1 MLEIR
6 EVCRRLLARGLPVD
20 SFAPRIAILV
30 NCRMDLFE
38 EIAKIRATRRMF
50 ARMMREEFGA
60 TDPRSWSV
68 NIAVHTSGLTLTAAQ
83 PANNIVRG
91 AVQALAMAMAGV
103 QGLEISAFDEPF
115 RTPSAIAHQTAIRT
129 QQVIQTETNITA
141 VEDPLGGS
149 WYLESLTDE
158 LERRIDAAVRQMEAL
173 GDVGT
178 LVESGYFRNIFLH
191 GMDRHSRA
199 VQSGDLRIVGV
210 NEHVIA
216 ARGRPVP
223 ARHSRAAVR
232 AGLRARRVHPRLA
245 PHPRRRAA
253 ASRPGAGP
261 RGIGRPRRR
270 PHGPDRGRPRRG
282 RHHRRDHRLPPGG
295 PGAARRPVR
304 VRRPAPAARDPDMTG
319 PAPGPAPGPAGG
331 SGRPGR
337 VVIGTLGLDQHEVG
351 AMAISR
357 ILIRHGY
364 EVIYLGRFNTPERL
378 TAAAEQ
384 EDANL
389 VGVSIHSWEYTAYAD
404 ELLARCRELGIGLVL
419 GGSVLTER
427 DQADLL
433 GRGADAVFGPYAS
446 EATMLAQIDAVV
458 RRVRAGEPPAQSHGT
473 QPGRPVPLAGR
484 TVIVTGA
491 ARGLGRAYTLELC
504 RQGAAVVADDIDE
517 AALKEVADAARDLPG
532 SVHAVVCDVT
542 GPDAPRTLLDAALR
556 RYGQLHGLVS
566 NAGLLRSGPILQLDD
581 SDLRLLLDVHVT
593 APFRLLRAAG
603 RYWRAEAKAG
613 REVEAAVV
621 LTTSSAGLYGFRAEA
636 AYSAAKAAVAMLT
649 RVGADE
655 LGRYGATVNAVA
667 PVARTRL
674 TEWLGEAPASPGAGP
689 GDDPLA
695 AEHVAPVIAWLL
707 GPAART
713 VTGRVLE
720 AGNGQISAPSA
731 WQPGPQFPLPALMS
745 PEAADVLL
753 PRVLAS
759 AAPPPEVLS
768 SQS

>member
-1 MLEIR
+1 
-6 EVCRRLLARGLPVD
+6 
-20 SFAPRIAILV
+20 
-30 NCRMDLFE
+30 
-38 EIAKIRATRRMF
+38 
-50 ARMMREEFGA
+50 
-60 TDPRSWSV
+60 
-68 NIAVHTSGLTLTAAQ
+68 
-83 PANNIVRG
+83 
-91 AVQALAMAMAGV
+91 
-103 QGLEISAFDEPF
+103 
-115 RTPSAIAHQTAIRT
+115 
-129 QQVIQTETNITA
+129 
-141 VEDPLGGS
+141 
-149 WYLESLTDE
+149 
-158 LERRIDAAVRQMEAL
+158 
-173 GDVGT
+173 
-178 LVESGYFRNIFLH
+178 
-191 GMDRHSRA
+191 
-199 VQSGDLRIVGV
+199 
-210 NEHVIA
+210 
-216 ARGRPVP
+216 
-223 ARHSRAAVR
+223 
-232 AGLRARRVHPRLA
+232 
-245 PHPRRRAA
+245 
-253 ASRPGAGP
+253 
-261 RGIGRPRRR
+261 
-270 PHGPDRGRPRRG
+270 
-282 RHHRRDHRLPPGG
+282 
-295 PGAARRPVR
+295 
-304 VRRPAPAARDPDMTG
+304 MTG
-319 PAPGPAPGPAGG
+319 PAPGPSAG

-384 EDANL
+384 EDADL
-389 VGVSIHSWEYTAYAD
+389 VGVSIHSWEYAAYAD
-404 ELLARCRELGIGLVL
+404 ELLARCRELGMGLVL

-446 EATMLAQIDAVV
+446 EATMLRQIDAVV
-458 RRVRAGEPPAQSHGT
+458 RRVRAGDRPAQAHQTSGT

-556 RYGQLHGLVS
+556 VYGQLHGLVS

-581 SDLRLLLDVHVT
+581 SDLRLLLEVHVT

-603 RYWRAEAKAG
+603 SYWRAEAKAG
-613 REVEAAVV
+613 RAVEAAVV
-621 LTTSSAGLYGFRAEA
+621 LTTSAAGLYGFRAEA
-636 AYSAAKAAVAMLT
+636 AYSAAKAAVAMLA

-674 TEWLGEAPASPGAGP
+674 TEWLGEAPASP

-720 AGNGQISAPSA
+720 AGNGQISAPST
-731 WQPGPQFPLPALMS
+731 WQPGPQFPLPSLMS
-745 PEAADVLL
+745 PEVADVLL

-759 AAPPPEVLS
+759 AASPPEVLS
-768 SQS
+768 S

>member
-1 MLEIR
+1 
-6 EVCRRLLARGLPVD
+6 
-20 SFAPRIAILV
+20 
-30 NCRMDLFE
+30 
-38 EIAKIRATRRMF
+38 
-50 ARMMREEFGA
+50 
-60 TDPRSWSV
+60 
-68 NIAVHTSGLTLTAAQ
+68 
-83 PANNIVRG
+83 
-91 AVQALAMAMAGV
+91 
-103 QGLEISAFDEPF
+103 
-115 RTPSAIAHQTAIRT
+115 
-129 QQVIQTETNITA
+129 
-141 VEDPLGGS
+141 
-149 WYLESLTDE
+149 
-158 LERRIDAAVRQMEAL
+158 
-173 GDVGT
+173 
-178 LVESGYFRNIFLH
+178 
-191 GMDRHSRA
+191 
-199 VQSGDLRIVGV
+199 
-210 NEHVIA
+210 
-216 ARGRPVP
+216 
-223 ARHSRAAVR
+223 
-232 AGLRARRVHPRLA
+232 
-245 PHPRRRAA
+245 
-253 ASRPGAGP
+253 
-261 RGIGRPRRR
+261 
-270 PHGPDRGRPRRG
+270 
-282 RHHRRDHRLPPGG
+282 
-295 PGAARRPVR
+295 
-304 VRRPAPAARDPDMTG
+304 MTG
-319 PAPGPAPGPAGG
+319 PAPGPSAG

-337 VVIGTLGLDQHEVG
+337 IVIGTLGLDQHEVG

-384 EDANL
+384 EDADL
-389 VGVSIHSWEYTAYAD
+389 VGVSIHSWEYAAYAD
-404 ELLARCRELGIGLVL
+404 ELLARCRELGMGLVL

-446 EATMLAQIDAVV
+446 EATMLRQIDAVV
-458 RRVRAGEPPAQSHGT
+458 RRVRAGDPPARAHQTSGT
-473 QPGRPVPLAGR
+473 EPGRPVPLAGR

-542 GPDAPRTLLDAALR
+542 GPDAPRTLLDAAVR
-556 RYGQLHGLVS
+556 GYGQLHGLVS

-581 SDLRLLLDVHVT
+581 GDLRLLLDVHVT

-603 RYWRAEAKAG
+603 SYWRAEAKAG
-613 REVEAAVV
+613 RAVEAAVV
-621 LTTSSAGLYGFRAEA
+621 LTTSAAGLYGFRAEA
-636 AYSAAKAAVAMLT
+636 AYSAGKAAVAMLA

-674 TEWLGEAPASPGAGP
+674 TEWLGEASASP

-695 AEHVAPVIAWLL
+695 AEHVAPMIAWLL

-720 AGNGQISAPSA
+720 AGNGQISAPST
-731 WQPGPQFPLPALMS
+731 WQPGPQFPLPSLMS
-745 PEAADVLL
+745 PEVADVLL

-759 AAPPPEVLS
+759 APPPEVLS

>member
-1 MLEIR
+1 
-6 EVCRRLLARGLPVD
+6 
-20 SFAPRIAILV
+20 
-30 NCRMDLFE
+30 
-38 EIAKIRATRRMF
+38 
-50 ARMMREEFGA
+50 
-60 TDPRSWSV
+60 
-68 NIAVHTSGLTLTAAQ
+68 
-83 PANNIVRG
+83 
-91 AVQALAMAMAGV
+91 
-103 QGLEISAFDEPF
+103 
-115 RTPSAIAHQTAIRT
+115 
-129 QQVIQTETNITA
+129 
-141 VEDPLGGS
+141 
-149 WYLESLTDE
+149 
-158 LERRIDAAVRQMEAL
+158 
-173 GDVGT
+173 
-178 LVESGYFRNIFLH
+178 
-191 GMDRHSRA
+191 
-199 VQSGDLRIVGV
+199 
-210 NEHVIA
+210 
-216 ARGRPVP
+216 
-223 ARHSRAAVR
+223 
-232 AGLRARRVHPRLA
+232 
-245 PHPRRRAA
+245 
-253 ASRPGAGP
+253 
-261 RGIGRPRRR
+261 
-270 PHGPDRGRPRRG
+270 
-282 RHHRRDHRLPPGG
+282 
-295 PGAARRPVR
+295 
-304 VRRPAPAARDPDMTG
+304 MTG
-319 PAPGPAPGPAGG
+319 PAPGPSAG

-384 EDANL
+384 EDADL
-389 VGVSIHSWEYTAYAD
+389 VGVSIHSWEYAAYAD
-404 ELLARCRELGIGLVL
+404 ELLARCRELGMGLVL

-446 EATMLAQIDAVV
+446 EATMLRQIDAVV
-458 RRVRAGEPPAQSHGT
+458 RRVRAGDPPARAHQTSGT
-473 QPGRPVPLAGR
+473 EPGRPVPLAGR

-517 AALKEVADAARDLPG
+517 AALKGVADAARDLPG

-556 RYGQLHGLVS
+556 GYGQLHGLVS

-581 SDLRLLLDVHVT
+581 SDLRLLLEVHVT

-603 RYWRAEAKAG
+603 SYWRAEAKAG
-613 REVEAAVV
+613 RAVEAAVV
-621 LTTSSAGLYGFRAEA
+621 LTTSAAGLYGFRAEA
-636 AYSAAKAAVAMLT
+636 AYSAGKAAVAMLA

-674 TEWLGEAPASPGAGP
+674 TEWLGEASASP

-720 AGNGQISAPSA
+720 AGNGQISAPST
-731 WQPGPQFPLPALMS
+731 WQPGPQFPLPSLMS
-745 PEAADVLL
+745 PEVADVLL

-759 AAPPPEVLS
+759 APPPEVLS

>member
-1 MLEIR
+1 
-6 EVCRRLLARGLPVD
+6 
-20 SFAPRIAILV
+20 
-30 NCRMDLFE
+30 
-38 EIAKIRATRRMF
+38 
-50 ARMMREEFGA
+50 
-60 TDPRSWSV
+60 
-68 NIAVHTSGLTLTAAQ
+68 
-83 PANNIVRG
+83 
-91 AVQALAMAMAGV
+91 
-103 QGLEISAFDEPF
+103 
-115 RTPSAIAHQTAIRT
+115 
-129 QQVIQTETNITA
+129 
-141 VEDPLGGS
+141 
-149 WYLESLTDE
+149 
-158 LERRIDAAVRQMEAL
+158 
-173 GDVGT
+173 
-178 LVESGYFRNIFLH
+178 
-191 GMDRHSRA
+191 
-199 VQSGDLRIVGV
+199 
-210 NEHVIA
+210 
-216 ARGRPVP
+216 
-223 ARHSRAAVR
+223 
-232 AGLRARRVHPRLA
+232 
-245 PHPRRRAA
+245 
-253 ASRPGAGP
+253 
-261 RGIGRPRRR
+261 
-270 PHGPDRGRPRRG
+270 
-282 RHHRRDHRLPPGG
+282 
-295 PGAARRPVR
+295 
-304 VRRPAPAARDPDMTG
+304 MTG
-319 PAPGPAPGPAGG
+319 PAPGPSAG

-389 VGVSIHSWEYTAYAD
+389 VGVSIHSWEYAAYAD
-404 ELLARCRELGIGLVL
+404 ELLARCRELGMGLVL

-446 EATMLAQIDAVV
+446 EATMLRQIDAVV
-458 RRVRAGEPPAQSHGT
+458 RRVRAGDPPARAHQTSGT

-556 RYGQLHGLVS
+556 GYGQLHGLVS

-581 SDLRLLLDVHVT
+581 SDLRLLLEVHVT

-603 RYWRAEAKAG
+603 SYWRAEAKAG
-613 REVEAAVV
+613 RAVEAAVV
-621 LTTSSAGLYGFRAEA
+621 LTTSAAGLYGFRAEA
-636 AYSAAKAAVAMLT
+636 AYSAAKAAVAMLA

-674 TEWLGEAPASPGAGP
+674 TEWLGEAPASP

-720 AGNGQISAPSA
+720 AGNGQISAPST
-731 WQPGPQFPLPALMS
+731 WQPGPQFPLPSLMS
-745 PEAADVLL
+745 PEVADVLL

>member
-1 MLEIR
+1 
-6 EVCRRLLARGLPVD
+6 
-20 SFAPRIAILV
+20 
-30 NCRMDLFE
+30 
-38 EIAKIRATRRMF
+38 
-50 ARMMREEFGA
+50 
-60 TDPRSWSV
+60 
-68 NIAVHTSGLTLTAAQ
+68 
-83 PANNIVRG
+83 
-91 AVQALAMAMAGV
+91 
-103 QGLEISAFDEPF
+103 
-115 RTPSAIAHQTAIRT
+115 
-129 QQVIQTETNITA
+129 
-141 VEDPLGGS
+141 
-149 WYLESLTDE
+149 
-158 LERRIDAAVRQMEAL
+158 
-173 GDVGT
+173 
-178 LVESGYFRNIFLH
+178 
-191 GMDRHSRA
+191 
-199 VQSGDLRIVGV
+199 
-210 NEHVIA
+210 
-216 ARGRPVP
+216 
-223 ARHSRAAVR
+223 
-232 AGLRARRVHPRLA
+232 
-245 PHPRRRAA
+245 
-253 ASRPGAGP
+253 
-261 RGIGRPRRR
+261 
-270 PHGPDRGRPRRG
+270 
-282 RHHRRDHRLPPGG
+282 
-295 PGAARRPVR
+295 
-304 VRRPAPAARDPDMTG
+304 MTG
-319 PAPGPAPGPAGG
+319 PTPGPSAG

-337 VVIGTLGLDQHEVG
+337 IVIGTLGLDQHEVG

-384 EDANL
+384 EDADL
-389 VGVSIHSWEYTAYAD
+389 VGVSIHSWEYAAYAD
-404 ELLARCRELGIGLVL
+404 ELLARCRELGMGLVL

-446 EATMLAQIDAVV
+446 EATMLRQIDAVV
-458 RRVRAGEPPAQSHGT
+458 RRVRAGDPPARAHQTSGT

-556 RYGQLHGLVS
+556 GYGQLHGLVS

-581 SDLRLLLDVHVT
+581 SDLRLLLEVHVT

-603 RYWRAEAKAG
+603 SYWRAEAKAG
-613 REVEAAVV
+613 RAVEAAVV
-621 LTTSSAGLYGFRAEA
+621 FTTSAAGLYGFRAEA
-636 AYSAAKAAVAMLT
+636 AYSAAKAAVAMLA

-674 TEWLGEAPASPGAGP
+674 TEWLGEAPASP

-720 AGNGQISAPSA
+720 AGNGQISAPST
-731 WQPGPQFPLPALMS
+731 WQPGPQFPLPSLMS
-745 PEAADVLL
+745 PEVADVLL

>member
-1 MLEIR
+1 
-6 EVCRRLLARGLPVD
+6 
-20 SFAPRIAILV
+20 
-30 NCRMDLFE
+30 
-38 EIAKIRATRRMF
+38 
-50 ARMMREEFGA
+50 
-60 TDPRSWSV
+60 
-68 NIAVHTSGLTLTAAQ
+68 
-83 PANNIVRG
+83 
-91 AVQALAMAMAGV
+91 
-103 QGLEISAFDEPF
+103 
-115 RTPSAIAHQTAIRT
+115 
-129 QQVIQTETNITA
+129 
-141 VEDPLGGS
+141 
-149 WYLESLTDE
+149 
-158 LERRIDAAVRQMEAL
+158 
-173 GDVGT
+173 
-178 LVESGYFRNIFLH
+178 
-191 GMDRHSRA
+191 
-199 VQSGDLRIVGV
+199 
-210 NEHVIA
+210 
-216 ARGRPVP
+216 
-223 ARHSRAAVR
+223 
-232 AGLRARRVHPRLA
+232 
-245 PHPRRRAA
+245 
-253 ASRPGAGP
+253 
-261 RGIGRPRRR
+261 
-270 PHGPDRGRPRRG
+270 
-282 RHHRRDHRLPPGG
+282 
-295 PGAARRPVR
+295 
-304 VRRPAPAARDPDMTG
+304 MTG
-319 PAPGPAPGPAGG
+319 PAPGPSAG

-384 EDANL
+384 EDADL
-389 VGVSIHSWEYTAYAD
+389 VGVSIHSWEYAAYAD
-404 ELLARCRELGIGLVL
+404 ELLARCRELGVGLVL

-446 EATMLAQIDAVV
+446 EATMLRQIDAVV
-458 RRVRAGEPPAQSHGT
+458 RRVRAGDPPAQAHQTSGT

-517 AALKEVADAARDLPG
+517 AALKDVADAARDLPG

-556 RYGQLHGLVS
+556 GYGQLHGLVS

-581 SDLRLLLDVHVT
+581 SDLRLLLEVHVT

-603 RYWRAEAKAG
+603 SYWRAEAKAG
-613 REVEAAVV
+613 RTVEAAVV
-621 LTTSSAGLYGFRAEA
+621 LTTSAAGLYGFRAEA
-636 AYSAAKAAVAMLT
+636 AYSAAKAAVAMLA

-674 TEWLGEAPASPGAGP
+674 TEWLGEAPASP

-720 AGNGQISAPSA
+720 AGNGQISAPST
-731 WQPGPQFPLPALMS
+731 WQPGPQFPLPSLMS
-745 PEAADVLL
+745 PEVADVLL

-759 AAPPPEVLS
+759 AAPPPEVLG

>member
-1 MLEIR
+1 MASTPA
-6 EVCRRLLARGLPVD
+6 CCAGRR
-20 SFAPRIAILV
+20 S
-30 NCRMDLFE
+30 
-38 EIAKIRATRRMF
+38 
-50 ARMMREEFGA
+50 
-60 TDPRSWSV
+60 
-68 NIAVHTSGLTLTAAQ
+68 
-83 PANNIVRG
+83 
-91 AVQALAMAMAGV
+91 
-103 QGLEISAFDEPF
+103 
-115 RTPSAIAHQTAIRT
+115 
-129 QQVIQTETNITA
+129 
-141 VEDPLGGS
+141 
-149 WYLESLTDE
+149 
-158 LERRIDAAVRQMEAL
+158 
-173 GDVGT
+173 
-178 LVESGYFRNIFLH
+178 
-191 GMDRHSRA
+191 SR
-199 VQSGDLRIVGV
+199 L
-210 NEHVIA
+210 
-216 ARGRPVP
+216 
-223 ARHSRAAVR
+223 
-232 AGLRARRVHPRLA
+232 
-245 PHPRRRAA
+245 
-253 ASRPGAGP
+253 
-261 RGIGRPRRR
+261 
-270 PHGPDRGRPRRG
+270 
-282 RHHRRDHRLPPGG
+282 
-295 PGAARRPVR
+295 
-304 VRRPAPAARDPDMTG
+304 
-319 PAPGPAPGPAGG
+319 
-331 SGRPGR
+331 
-337 VVIGTLGLDQHEVG
+337 
-351 AMAISR
+351 
-357 ILIRHGY
+357 
-364 EVIYLGRFNTPERL
+364 NTPERL

-384 EDANL
+384 EDADL
-389 VGVSIHSWEYTAYAD
+389 VGVSIHSWEYAAYAD
-404 ELLARCRELGIGLVL
+404 ELLARCRELGMGLVL

-446 EATMLAQIDAVV
+446 EATMLRQIDAVV
-458 RRVRAGEPPAQSHGT
+458 RRVRAGDPPAQAHQTSGT

-556 RYGQLHGLVS
+556 GYGQLHGLVS

-581 SDLRLLLDVHVT
+581 SDLRLLLEVHVT

-613 REVEAAVV
+613 RAVEAAVV
-621 LTTSSAGLYGFRAEA
+621 LTTSAAGLYGFRAEA
-636 AYSAAKAAVAMLT
+636 AYSAAKAAVAMLA

-674 TEWLGEAPASPGAGP
+674 TEWLGEAPASPGASP

-720 AGNGQISAPSA
+720 AGNGQISAPST
-731 WQPGPQFPLPALMS
+731 WQPGPQFPLPSLMS
-745 PEAADVLL
+745 PEVANVLL

>member
-1 MLEIR
+1 
-6 EVCRRLLARGLPVD
+6 
-20 SFAPRIAILV
+20 
-30 NCRMDLFE
+30 
-38 EIAKIRATRRMF
+38 
-50 ARMMREEFGA
+50 
-60 TDPRSWSV
+60 
-68 NIAVHTSGLTLTAAQ
+68 
-83 PANNIVRG
+83 
-91 AVQALAMAMAGV
+91 
-103 QGLEISAFDEPF
+103 
-115 RTPSAIAHQTAIRT
+115 
-129 QQVIQTETNITA
+129 
-141 VEDPLGGS
+141 
-149 WYLESLTDE
+149 
-158 LERRIDAAVRQMEAL
+158 
-173 GDVGT
+173 
-178 LVESGYFRNIFLH
+178 
-191 GMDRHSRA
+191 
-199 VQSGDLRIVGV
+199 
-210 NEHVIA
+210 
-216 ARGRPVP
+216 
-223 ARHSRAAVR
+223 
-232 AGLRARRVHPRLA
+232 
-245 PHPRRRAA
+245 
-253 ASRPGAGP
+253 
-261 RGIGRPRRR
+261 
-270 PHGPDRGRPRRG
+270 
-282 RHHRRDHRLPPGG
+282 
-295 PGAARRPVR
+295 
-304 VRRPAPAARDPDMTG
+304 MTG
-319 PAPGPAPGPAGG
+319 PAPGPSAG

-337 VVIGTLGLDQHEVG
+337 IVIGTLGLDQHEVG

-384 EDANL
+384 EDADL
-389 VGVSIHSWEYTAYAD
+389 VGVSIHSWEYAAYAD
-404 ELLARCRELGIGLVL
+404 ELLARCRELGMGLVL

-446 EATMLAQIDAVV
+446 EATMLRQIDAVV
-458 RRVRAGEPPAQSHGT
+458 RRVRAGDPPARAHQTSGT
-473 QPGRPVPLAGR
+473 EPGRPVPLAGR

-556 RYGQLHGLVS
+556 GYGQLHGLVS

-581 SDLRLLLDVHVT
+581 SDLRLLLEVHVT

-603 RYWRAEAKAG
+603 SYWRAEAKAG
-613 REVEAAVV
+613 RAVEAAVV
-621 LTTSSAGLYGFRAEA
+621 LTTSAAGLYGFRAEA
-636 AYSAAKAAVAMLT
+636 AYSAAKAAVAMLA

-674 TEWLGEAPASPGAGP
+674 TEWLGEASASP

-720 AGNGQISAPSA
+720 AGNGQISAPST
-731 WQPGPQFPLPALMS
+731 WQPGPQFPLPSLMS
-745 PEAADVLL
+745 PEVADVLL

-759 AAPPPEVLS
+759 APPPEVLS